1 MSERRA
7 RTSRGTKGN
16 PKSLA
21 TLAVFVCWPKTA
33 LATLAAGCQAATFRS
48 EYQGGYLGPRKQH
61 GVTRGRCELWPFSLV
76 GWVRGAMVKAQDQRK
91 TQPQRLWQ
99 LRPLGA
105 TALPA
110 KATKAVK
117 SSALHPFSTTTTW
130 VIERPTKKPSCQ
142 THPFRMRHRD
152 GFGVW

>member
-33 LATLAAGCQAATFRS
+33 LATLAAGCQAAMFRS
-48 EYQGGYLGPRKQH
+48 EYQGGYLGHRRQP

-117 SSALHPFSTTTTW
+117 VVGSAPLSTTTTW
-130 VIERPTKKPSCQ
+130 VIERPAKTTKLPNA
-142 THPFRMRHRD
+142 PP
-152 GFGVW
+152 